1 MLGVVWSFTE
11 VVTKLPPWR
20 DVVVLGVPLL
30 ENATV
35 FSGDQ
40 DRVHTKRR
48 KGWGGLEAVA
58 EQVAVLVS
66 RTRLSSREKDLA
78 VLVEGLVVLKAPFS

>member
-11 VVTKLPPWR
+11 VVSRLPPWR

-30 ENATV
+30 ENANV

-40 DRVHTKRR
+40 DRVHTKHR
-48 KGWGGLEAVA
+48 KGWGWFRG
-58 EQVAVLVS
+58 
-66 RTRLSSREKDLA
+66 
-78 VLVEGLVVLKAPFS
+78 GC